1 MVAHDHSPASLQ
13 GHVDRAEQVAVEA
26 ADATE
31 ALGAGGDADVLF
43 PPRTSPGCAWCDH
56 LRACP
61 AGLSVV
67 GPPRRP
73 WDGLP
78 DEAA

>member
-1 MVAHDHSPASLQ
+1 M
-13 GHVDRAEQVAVEA
+13 AVGA

-31 ALGAGGDADVLF
+31 ALRDGGDADLLF
-43 PPRTSPGCAWCDH
+43 PPRTSSGCACCDH

-61 AGLSVV
+61 AGLAAA